1 MTVYVNDR
9 NEIHD
14 VGSTTDPKLTPIEVT
29 DGSLD
34 DMSEALICCYRVK
47 VEDGVVVMRT
57 PYVPS
62 TVLESIDRLG
72 KQTEAI
78 TPWTASKTAY
88 IDDTEL
94 TFTDAPQGNVSV
106 YMTDK
111 DGQNVPC
118 TFERVYNG
126 IKVAF
131 EKRNSLAEVNIS
143 II

>member
-1 MTVYVNDR
+1 MLIFVNDR
-9 NEIHD
+9 GEIHD
-14 VGSTTDPKLTPIEVT
+14 VNTTTDPKLTPIEVT

-34 DMSEALICCYRVK
+34 DMSEALICCYK
-47 VEDGVVVMRT
+47 VTVVDGVVVMRT

-88 IDDTEL
+88 IDDTEV
-94 TFTDAPQGNVSV
+94 TFYEVPTGNVTV
-106 YMTDK
+106 YIGGYSGNYTVNRVQDRLT
-111 DGQNVPC
+111 VE
-118 TFERVYNG
+118 FEPL
-126 IKVAF
+126 
-131 EKRNSLAEVNIS
+131 EEVTEVTIS

>member
-1 MTVYVNDR
+1 MLIFVNDR
-9 NEIHD
+9 GEIHD
-14 VGSTTDPKLTPIEVT
+14 VNTTTDPKLTPIEVT

-88 IDDTEL
+88 IDDTSVSFENV
-94 TFTDAPQGNVSV
+94 PNGNMSV
-106 YMTDK
+106 YV
-111 DGQNVPC
+111 GGVNHSL
-118 TFERVYNG
+118 FERDGDRV
-126 IKVAF
+126 VVRF
-131 EKRNSLAEVNIS
+131 EPLEEVTEVTIS

>member
-1 MTVYVNDR
+1 MLIFVNDR
-9 NEIHD
+9 GEIHD
-14 VGSTTDPKLTPIEVT
+14 VNTTKDPTLTPIEVT

-34 DMSEALICCYRVK
+34 DMSEALICCYRVT
-47 VEDGVVVMRT
+47 VVDGVVVMRT

-88 IDDTEL
+88 IDDTSVSFENV
-94 TFTDAPQGNVSV
+94 PNGNMSV
-106 YMTDK
+106 YVGGVNHTL
-111 DGQNVPC
+111 
-118 TFERVYNG
+118 FERDGDRV
-126 IKVAF
+126 VVRF
-131 EKRNSLAEVNIS
+131 EPLEEVTEVTIS